1 MTKDDKLDGTFIRLL
16 NIMQNATKGT
26 KLKRELSKAIAEG
39 YPIDYRGGVP
49 IDYRGGV
56 YVYTDTPYNL
66 RDTLLHKSFSF
77 GLPEFVIQIL
87 LDYGA
92 DVNVENHDGMNA
104 LLLVVYSLST
114 SNIIPQYFQEVVS
127 KTNDLDKIPRQLRV
141 NTTALGIL
149 CRQYC
154 TSESPTIMIAIKTLL
169 DAGADIEAA
178 GDWSKIYY
186 GADKKRYYQ
195 VGEKL
200 KGYMA
205 MYVQQKTN
213 FRNEQEY
220 AGYEYE
226 L

>member
-16 NIMQNATKGT
+16 NIMQNAKKGT

-66 RDTLLHKSFSF
+66 RDTLLHKSFSL

-87 LDYGA
+87 LDYGS
-92 DVNVENHDGMNA
+92 DVNVENHNGMNA

-127 KTNDLDKIPRQLRV
+127 KTQDLNKV
-141 NTTALGIL
+141 VHKYENTTALNIL
-149 CRQYC
+149 CRRYC
-154 TSESPTIMIAIKTLL
+154 IKQSTEILTAIKMLL
-169 DAGADIEAA
+169 DAGADPDAD
-178 GDWSKIYY
+178 GDWLKVYSGVKSRKYY
-186 GADKKRYYQ
+186 E

-200 KGYMA
+200 KGYIS
-205 MYVQQKTN
+205 MYVQQKEN
-213 FRNEQEY
+213 LREKPDSAIF
-220 AGYEYE
+220 EYE